1 MPALARQHERAVLRS
16 RVERPVGELHRV
28 LEDAL
33 VERLAPR
40 VQGLELARDARRV
53 VRIVGEQQPQPVV
66 RIADPARGIEPGS
79 EDEPHVAGLERL
91 PGQARRV
98 EQRPHAGPVRVR
110 EELQAVA
117 HEDAVLPREGHHVR
131 HRREGHE
138 VEEMKRQVGRD
149 PERRNESLRQL
160 ERDARA
166 AQVFVLRG
174 TVGAQRVEHRGGGR

>member
-1 MPALARQHERAVLRS
+1 MPALGRQHERAVLRS

-110 EELQAVA
+110 EQLQPVA

-149 PERRNESLRQL
+149 PERRNEGLRQL

-174 TVGAQRVEHRGGGR
+174 TVGAQRVE